1 MARILLFTGKGGT
14 GKTTMAA
21 STALVAARQGKK
33 TIVMSTDPAHS
44 LGDSLDRVLGPEPV
58 KVLPNL
64 WAQELNILYNV
75 KKYWNRIIGWLAGAL
90 TRYNP
95 YEARAEDMA
104 ILPGMEELANLI
116 WVYHH
121 DLSQRYDLIVV
132 DCPPTG
138 ESLRFF
144 SFPKIGEWWAKK
156 LLPLQRKGT
165 TLLRPFVDLVTDV
178 PLPDDRTFDAMD
190 DLLNQLQKLDAL
202 LVDSVRTSI
211 RLVLNPDKM
220 TIRETQRAFNYFS
233 LFGYPIDAIICNRF
247 IPDRLFNFY
256 GEGWKDNQT
265 KYLKFIEESFSPLP
279 IFKVPLLGYEAI
291 GIENLLKIGHSLYGQ
306 KDPTEVFF
314 EGKPINIEKENDERI
329 LNLELPF
336 IGDRENSVVRKEEIS
351 IEKVGEELIISI
363 GNQKRS
369 FFLPSLALMER
380 EPKGAKIEKGHL
392 LIRFEKKRC

>member
-1 MARILLFTGKGGT
+1 MSRILLFTGKGGT
-14 GKTTMAA
+14 GKTTIAA
-21 STALVAARQGKK
+21 ATALVAAEQGKN

-44 LGDSLDRVLGPEPV
+44 LGDSLDHLLSPEPV
-58 KVLPNL
+58 KISSNL

-75 KKYWNRIIGWLAGAL
+75 KKYWDRIIGWLAAAL
-90 TRYNP
+90 IRYDPN
-95 YEARAEDMA
+95 EARAEDMA
-104 ILPGMEELANLI
+104 ILPGMEELANLLWI
-116 WVYHH
+116 YDH
-121 DLSQRYDLIVV
+121 DLNQRYDLIVV

-178 PLPDDRTFDAMD
+178 PLPDDKTFDAMD

-202 LVDSVRTSI
+202 LIDSMHTSI

-220 TIRETQRAFNYFS
+220 TIKETQRAFNYFS

-247 IPDRLFNFY
+247 ISDELFSLY
-256 GEGWKDNQT
+256 GEGWKSNQI
-265 KYLKFIEESFSPLP
+265 KYLQLIEELFSPLP
-279 IFKVPLLGYEAI
+279 IFRVPLLGYEAI
-291 GIENLLKIGHSLYGQ
+291 GIESLLKIGHSLYGK

-314 EGKPINIEKENDERI
+314 EGKPITIDKENDDRI
-329 LNLELPF
+329 LNLQLPF
-336 IGDRENSVVRKEEIS
+336 IGNREDSVIKKDEIS
-351 IEKVGEELIISI
+351 IEKVGEELIVSI

-380 EPKGAKIEKGHL
+380 EPKGAKIEKGRL
-392 LIRFEKKRC
+392 LIRFEKKR